1 MTSHVAATARVLP
14 TLLRAGDGNA
24 FALSAALDACTPSEM
39 PMKRVML
46 VTALALAASTTLAA
60 HQKSHGPHSKKA
72 AKHESV
78 ANDAPRVDAHVHFS
92 IGEQRVIREYYAPR
106 YRSLPPGLQKKVARG
121 RQLPPGW
128 QKKLQPFPVEV
139 ERRLA
144 PLPRDCGRGV
154 IDGHAV
160 IYSTRSHAVIDVAVL
175 F

>member
-1 MTSHVAATARVLP
+1 MTQVILVPALI
-14 TLLRAGDGNA
+14 
-24 FALSAALDACTPSEM
+24 LSA
-39 PMKRVML
+39 
-46 VTALALAASTTLAA
+46 STMFAT
-60 HQKSHGPHSKKA
+60 HEKSHRSHAQKP

-78 ANDAPRVDAHVHFS
+78 ATDAPRAEAHVRFS

-106 YRSLPPGLQKKVARG
+106 YRALPPGLRKKVARG
-121 RQLPPGW
+121 GQLPPGW

-139 ERRLA
+139 ERQLA
-144 PLPRDCGRGV
+144 PLPADCGRGV

>member
-1 MTSHVAATARVLP
+1 MT
-14 TLLRAGDGNA
+14 
-24 FALSAALDACTPSEM
+24 
-39 PMKRVML
+39 RVML
-46 VTALALAASTTLAA
+46 VIAFAVATTTSLTA
-60 HQKSHGPHSKKA
+60 HQKSHGSRSQKA

-78 ANDAPRVDAHVHFS
+78 ANDAPRMTAHVHFS

-121 RQLPPGW
+121 GQLPPGW
-128 QKKLQPFPVEV
+128 QKKLQPFPFEV
-139 ERRLA
+139 ERQLA

>member
-1 MTSHVAATARVLP
+1 MTRLILAFALVVAATTSL
-14 TLLRAGDGNA
+14 T
-24 FALSAALDACTPSEM
+24 
-39 PMKRVML
+39 
-46 VTALALAASTTLAA
+46 A
-60 HQKSHGPHSKKA
+60 HQKSHGSKA

-78 ANDAPRVDAHVHFS
+78 ATGESRSTVNVHFS

-121 RQLPPGW
+121 GQLPPGW
-128 QKKLQPFPVEV
+128 QKKMQPFPTEV
-139 ERRLA
+139 ERHLG